1 MLQLSSSCAGE
12 LSLMPGRR
20 MLLYAF
26 KENSLD
32 FEPTPD
38 IPLIVV
44 MLVFLKPAGT
54 DFDYDKSYLRELLY

>member
-1 MLQLSSSCAGE
+1 
-12 LSLMPGRR
+12 MPGRR